1 MNREI
6 DCSCRDVTCNVSTHM
21 ERLYRE
27 NVHKSIW
34 IAILVFIPTKSTFYI
49 RKVFDFVALIA
60 AFSQLI
66 F

>member
-1 MNREI
+1 
-6 DCSCRDVTCNVSTHM
+6 M